1 MRLVGAVFLTMT
13 CGAASA
19 RAAELTLSAQ
29 AGYYDVTN
37 ARSSAR
43 LVFDGASGGP
53 TFRLGARLRF
63 QEHLMV
69 AVTSGY
75 FSHAGRKA
83 RHCHLTCFDVE
94 EESQFRMVPVTAVL
108 GLSGRGQWRPY
119 GGIGGGAAYVYD
131 RPWYYER
138 AAAEWVSP

>member
-1 MRLVGAVFLTMT
+1 
-13 CGAASA
+13 
-19 RAAELTLSAQ
+19 
-29 AGYYDVTN
+29 
-37 ARSSAR
+37 
-43 LVFDGASGGP
+43 
-53 TFRLGARLRF
+53 
-63 QEHLMV
+63 V

-138 AAAEWVSP
+138 AAAEWVSAAFIVAGLERRRERFGAGLEISWLGFSTAQGLIGSCCAQRDLGGLSATLALSWSTGAAQ